1 MKVTWNQRDRIRQN
15 KVDKEVDSQVN
26 RLSKNNKDAVKK
38 QIQSID
44 INSVEKKMN
53 NERTGK
59 ALSKEKRLFILGDS
73 VIKHINGYEISG
85 KLENCEVFVRP
96 CHGTTIRCLKDHI
109 KPVLRENLD
118 EIIFRIGTNDLP
130 SGKGNKDIAQAIINL
145 AMSVKT

>member
-38 QIQSID
+38 QIQSI
-44 INSVEKKMN
+44 
-53 NERTGK
+53 RTGK